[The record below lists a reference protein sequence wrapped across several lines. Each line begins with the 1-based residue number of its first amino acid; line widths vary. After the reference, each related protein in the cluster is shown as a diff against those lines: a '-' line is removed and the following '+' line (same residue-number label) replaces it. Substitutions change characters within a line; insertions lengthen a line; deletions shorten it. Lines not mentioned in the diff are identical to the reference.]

1 MAKLY
6 FSDEECRR
14 AGFSAP
20 MIFTLR
26 KLAEFVEAQ
35 EAIEE
40 AQGDITSLETGKQP
54 LDATLTA
61 LAGLNSTAGLVE
73 QTGADAF
80 TKRALGVAAG
90 TSVPTR
96 ADADGRY
103 VQQNQAA
110 RPAYT
115 PYAGQNVSAAYV
127 EAEAQATDDAVLA
140 LSTAFDTLLTR
151 LDTVNLLT

>member
-1 MAKLY
+1 
-6 FSDEECRR
+6 
-14 AGFSAP
+14 

-35 EAIEE
+35 EAIAAAEAE
-40 AQGDITSLETGKQP
+40 LVAQGDAIDDANTDITAANAAINA
-54 LDATLTA
+54 LDARIDAYDA
-61 LAGLNSTAGLVE
+61 LAPFVR
-73 QTGADAF
+73 QD
-80 TKRALGVAAG
+80 
-90 TSVPTR
+90 
-96 ADADGRY
+96 
-103 VQQNQAA
+103 QAA